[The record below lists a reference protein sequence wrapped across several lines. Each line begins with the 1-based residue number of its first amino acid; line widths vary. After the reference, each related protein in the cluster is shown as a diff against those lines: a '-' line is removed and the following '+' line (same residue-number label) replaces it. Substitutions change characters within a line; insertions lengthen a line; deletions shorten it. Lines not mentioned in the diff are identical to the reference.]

1 MRDVINGEL
10 VPICVENTLVKLF
23 ILTSFFRSVE
33 STLRRKTTFQRHLV
47 ESSFFYD
54 DVPPLDDLS
63 PNDKLTPPVLS
74 QWIRAKGES
83 FGSVYLVNFHIK
95 DANKSIKS
103 HGQNLN

>member
-1 MRDVINGEL
+1 MTTLRL
-10 VPICVENTLVKLF
+10 STRMLVKYFYVPL
-23 ILTSFFRSVE
+23 LFRSVE
-33 STLRRKTTFQRHLV
+33 STLKRKTTFQRHLV

-103 HGQNLN
+103 HGQNLS